1 MRTDPMKNLIPA
13 RLLASLLLL
22 LLIWSPATP
31 ASVMVLVHGYLG
43 DGQSF
48 HKAGVVD
55 ALTAAGWHYGG
66 EWRYSQDGK
75 VRLARAGT
83 AGERTL
89 YTVTLP
95 ASAPLALQADWL
107 SAMIRSAANR
117 HPDQPVI
124 LVGHSAGGVVSR
136 LSLVRG
142 GVGPVV
148 HLITIASPHLG
159 TARALQAL
167 EATDGGGI
175 FGPFRQILTRQAVG
189 GSNYDA
195 IRHSRAALVDLAPP
209 TQGNLLGWLNVQDH
223 PDITYDAVVRNTDFR
238 MGGDILI
245 PAYSQDLNQ
254 VPALRGRATVIAS
267 PLEHGLAVDDA
278 RLILQRIA
286 ARAG

>member
-1 MRTDPMKNLIPA
+1 MKSLIPA
-13 RLLASLLLL
+13 RLLAALLFL
-22 LLIWSPATP
+22 LLIWSPAAP

-66 EWRYSQDGK
+66 DWRYSQDGK
-75 VRLARAGT
+75 VRLARAGET
-83 AGERTL
+83 GERTI
-89 YTVTLP
+89 YTVSLP
-95 ASAPLALQADWL
+95 VSAPLALQADWL

-117 HPDQPVI
+117 HPDQPVV

-142 GVGPVV
+142 GAGPVE

-159 TARALQAL
+159 TVRALQAL
-167 EATDGGGI
+167 EATHGGGM
-175 FGPFRQILTRQAVG
+175 FGPVRRILTRQAVG
-189 GSNYDA
+189 GSTYDA
-195 IRHSRAALVDLAPP
+195 IRNSPAVLVDLAPP
-209 TQGNLLGWLNVQDH
+209 TQHNLLGWLNVQDH

-267 PLEHGLAVDDA
+267 PLEHSLTAEDA

>member
-1 MRTDPMKNLIPA
+1 MKDLLPR
-13 RLLASLLLL
+13 RLLAALLLL
-22 LLIWSPATP
+22 LLIWSPAVP

-55 ALTAAGWHYGG
+55 ALTTAGWHYGG
-66 EWRYSQDGK
+66 DWRYSQDGQ
-75 VRLARAGT
+75 VRLARAGQT
-83 AGERTL
+83 GERTI

-95 ASAPLALQADWL
+95 VSVPLALQADWL

-142 GVGPVV
+142 GVGPVE

-159 TARALQAL
+159 TVRALQAL
-167 EATDGGGI
+167 DATSGGGM

-189 GSNYDA
+189 GSTYDA
-195 IRHSRAALVDLAPP
+195 IRHSRAVLVDLAPP

-238 MGGDILI
+238 MGGDVLI
-245 PAYSQDLNQ
+245 PAYSQDLNR

-267 PLEHGLAVDDA
+267 PLEHGLAAEDA